1 MLEYQ
6 KGECFVV
13 DAKKLESII
22 SQISGVTAV
31 RVVPDGDNLREI
43 HVIAD
48 SAKNP
53 KQIVRDVETA
63 ILAST
68 GLRIDRKII
77 SVAQMSGEIRTQPE
91 YTIASLTTEDL
102 GKNLRIRVVVEHG
115 EDRYEGTAEGA
126 KTSLQKLKTA
136 ATAVVSAFDE
146 LTESIYSVDD
156 VRIVT
161 LAGKEFLL
169 CHITKLDNGKEK
181 SLIGSAELE
190 RDPLL
195 AAANATLEVL
205 VRSQ

>member
-13 DAKKLESII
+13 DVKKLESII

-77 SVAQMSGEIRTQPE
+77 SVAQMAGEVRTRPE
-91 YTIASLTTEDL
+91 YAVISLTTEDL
-102 GKNLRIRVVVEHG
+102 GKNLRVTVVVEHG

-126 KTSLQKLKTA
+126 KTSIQKLKTA
-136 ATAVVSAFDE
+136 GAAVISALDE

-169 CHITKLDNGKEK
+169 CHITKLENGKEK
-181 SLIGSAELE
+181 SLVGTAELE
-190 RDPLL
+190 KDPLL
-195 AAANATLEVL
+195 AAANAALEVL
-205 VRSQ
+205 VRYQ

>member
-13 DAKKLESII
+13 DPKKLESII

-31 RVVPDGDNLREI
+31 RVVPDGDSLREI

-77 SVAQMSGEIRTQPE
+77 SVAQMAGEIQSKPT
-91 YTIASLTTEDL
+91 YVVSSLRTEDL
-102 GKNLRIRVVVEHG
+102 GKNLRVIVNIEHG
-115 EDRYEGTAEGA
+115 DEEFEGVAEGP
-126 KTSLQKLKTA
+126 KTSIQKLKTA
-136 ATAVVSAFDE
+136 ATAVINALDE
-146 LTESIYSVDD
+146 LSESIYSVDD
-156 VRIVT
+156 VRVIT

-169 CHITKLDNGKEK
+169 CHITKVDGNLET
-181 SLIGSAELE
+181 SLIGSAELN
-190 RDPLL
+190 RDSLL
-195 AAANATLEVL
+195 AAANAALEVL
-205 VRSQ
+205 VRFQ

>member
-1 MLEYQ
+1 M
-6 KGECFVV
+6 V

>member
-1 MLEYQ
+1 M
-6 KGECFVV
+6 V

-91 YTIASLTTEDL
+91 YAVASLTTEDL

-115 EDRYEGTAEGA
+115 EDRYEGAAEGA

-136 ATAVVSAFDE
+136 AAAVISAFDE

-169 CHITKLDNGKEK
+169 CHITKLDDGKEK

-195 AAANATLEVL
+195 AAANAALEVL